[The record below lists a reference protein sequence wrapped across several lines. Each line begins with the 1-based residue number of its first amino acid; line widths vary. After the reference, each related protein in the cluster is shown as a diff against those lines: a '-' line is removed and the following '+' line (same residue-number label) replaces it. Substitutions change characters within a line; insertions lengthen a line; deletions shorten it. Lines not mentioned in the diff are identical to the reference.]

1 MSTAAE
7 ATAAAT
13 ADQVPNYLNHE
24 RSIKSWFFT
33 VDHKRIGLMYL
44 VATFAALLLGGFMAL
59 LVRTELMLPGKQWM
73 SADTYNQVF
82 TLHGAIMVFLFI
94 IPAIPG
100 GLGNFFLPIMLG
112 AKDVAFPKLNLF
124 SFYIY
129 VIGSVFA
136 IVAILSGHIDT
147 GWTFYTPY
155 STRADNS
162 VLWMTMAVFVLGFS
176 SILTAVNFIATVHTM
191 RAPGLTW
198 KRLPLFVWGAY
209 ATSVVQILATP
220 VLAIT
225 VLMLFVEKAFE
236 IGIFDP
242 SLGGDPILFQ
252 HFFWFYSHPAVYI
265 MILPGMGIVNE
276 LIATF
281 SRRAI
286 FGYMFVAMS
295 SIALGLLGFL
305 VWGHHMFT
313 SGMSEY
319 SAMVFSALTM
329 LVAIPSGVKIFN
341 WLATL
346 YGGSISLQS
355 PMLYAL
361 AFIALFTIGGLTGL
375 PLATL
380 ITDIHLHDTY
390 FVVAHFHY
398 VMVGGTVIAFLGGLH
413 YWWPKM
419 TGKMYSETLARIA
432 FTLVFVGFNT
442 TFLTQFVLG
451 SQGMPRRYFDY
462 QDQFQPLHMTS
473 SFGAY
478 ILGLG
483 IVLIVWMFVRS
494 LLKGERA
501 PENPWGSAGFEW
513 MTTTP
518 PDPHNFPV
526 TPVIERGPYDYDL
539 CTEEE
544 LYTGFRKDLEAKK
557 A

>member
-1 MSTAAE
+1 
-7 ATAAAT
+7 
-13 ADQVPNYLNHE
+13 
-24 RSIKSWFFT
+24 
-33 VDHKRIGLMYL
+33 
-44 VATFAALLLGGFMAL
+44 
-59 LVRTELMLPGKQWM
+59 
-73 SADTYNQVF
+73 
-82 TLHGAIMVFLFI
+82 
-94 IPAIPG
+94 
-100 GLGNFFLPIMLG
+100 
-112 AKDVAFPKLNLF
+112 
-124 SFYIY
+124 
-129 VIGSVFA
+129 
-136 IVAILSGHIDT
+136 
-147 GWTFYTPY
+147 
-155 STRADNS
+155 
-162 VLWMTMAVFVLGFS
+162 
-176 SILTAVNFIATVHTM
+176 
-191 RAPGLTW
+191 
-198 KRLPLFVWGAY
+198 
-209 ATSVVQILATP
+209 
-220 VLAIT
+220 
-225 VLMLFVEKAFE
+225 
-236 IGIFDP
+236 
-242 SLGGDPILFQ
+242 
-252 HFFWFYSHPAVYI
+252 
-265 MILPGMGIVNE
+265 E

-281 SRRAI
+281 SRRNI
-286 FGYMFVAMS
+286 DGYMFVAMS

-319 SAMVFSALTM
+319 AAMVFSALTF

-413 YWWPKM
+413 YWWPKR
-419 TGKMYSETLARIA
+419 TAKMSSATPAPTA
-432 FTLVFVGFNT
+432 FTLVFAGFNT

-494 LLKGERA
+494 L
-501 PENPWGSAGFEW
+501 
-513 MTTTP
+513 
-518 PDPHNFPV
+518 
-526 TPVIERGPYDYDL
+526 
-539 CTEEE
+539 
-544 LYTGFRKDLEAKK
+544 
-557 A
+557 

>member
-1 MSTAAE
+1 MSTAVE
-7 ATAAAT
+7 ATAPSSG
-13 ADQVPNYLNHE
+13 DNVPNYLNHE
-24 RSIKSWFFT
+24 RGLKSWLTT

-44 VATFAALLLGGFMAL
+44 GATIASFLLGGIMAL
-59 LVRTELMLPGKQWM
+59 LVRTELLFSGMTIM
-73 SADTYNQVF
+73 TADTYNMVF

-129 VIGSVFA
+129 VVGSILA
-136 IVAILSGHIDT
+136 ITAILSGHVDT

-162 VLWMTMAVFVLGFS
+162 VLWMTMAIFVLGFS

-191 RAPGLTW
+191 RAPGLSW

-209 ATSVVQILATP
+209 ATSIVQVLATP

-225 VLMLFVEKAFE
+225 VLLLFVEKSFE

-242 SLGGDPILFQ
+242 SLGGDPVLFQ

-265 MILPGMGIVNE
+265 MILPGMAIVNE

-329 LVAIPSGVKIFN
+329 LVAIPSGVKLFN

-346 YGGSISLQS
+346 YGGSISLES
-355 PMLYAL
+355 PMLYGL
-361 AFIALFTIGGLTGL
+361 AFIALFSIGGLTGL
-375 PLATL
+375 FLATL
-380 ITDIHLHDTY
+380 NVDIYVHDTY

-419 TGKMYSETLARIA
+419 TGKMYNETLARIGFA
-432 FTLVFVGFNT
+432 FVFVGFNT

-478 ILGLG
+478 ILGVG
-483 IVLIVWMFVRS
+483 FIIILIMLIKS
-494 LLKGERA
+494 LMSGERA
-501 PENPWGSAGFEW
+501 SENPWGSAGYEW
-513 MTTTP
+513 MTATP

-526 TPVIERGPYDYDL
+526 TPIIERGPYDYDL

-544 LYTGFRKDLEAKK
+544 LYTGFRKDLAADK